1 MSRPGTKSNVLKK
14 SLWKTTLIENRSSR
28 KSNWPQRTKIMTAF
42 PIFNWSWAK
51 RWKGSIACTK
61 PINATSWIKKRI
73 SRQNWMLKP
82 LNSAFFYFGLMT
94 QVFWNCFPKWK
105 SPSFPIK
112 WWWFFYAPVI
122 CMRSI
127 FRVLALFNARLY
139 TNWWSISV
147 FPFKIKGFSRWL
159 LLIVAESMIY
169 NFNIS

>member
-112 WWWFFYAPVI
+112 WWWFFSCARYMHAFNFPRPGSFQRTTLYELMKHF
-122 CMRSI
+122 CFSI
-127 FRVLALFNARLY
+127 QN
-139 TNWWSISV
+139 
-147 FPFKIKGFSRWL
+147 
-159 LLIVAESMIY
+159 
-169 NFNIS
+169 